1 MHRPRSQGHLLTT
14 VAHAGFRRLYAV
26 RLFGQF
32 GDGVFQ
38 ASLAGAVLFNP
49 ERQTSPGQVAV
60 AFAVV
65 LLPYSILGPFV
76 GVLLDRWW
84 RQRILVLANLCRA
97 LAVLVVAAEI
107 LADVDGPIF
116 YISALAV
123 ISVSRFFLSALSAA
137 LPHVVDPADLVTAN
151 AFSTT
156 SGTIAAT
163 AGGGLAIA
171 VRALVGA
178 SDAGY
183 AVIAVAAI
191 VPYLLSA
198 YAAGPF
204 DRSALGPDDL
214 ERSSRESLPMIAYGL
229 VAGAGHV
236 YARRPVFYALT
247 MITVHRIC
255 FGLWTVS
262 TLLLYRNY
270 FHGSGLFRS
279 GLAGLAQVVAL
290 IAVGGGIAALV
301 TPVATRRLGYA
312 RWPALALLASG
323 IVQLVCGLPYRLE
336 LVLLAALLLGFASQ
350 AVKITVD
357 TLVQQ
362 QVDDEFRGRIFALYD
377 TLFNIALV
385 TAAVLTA
392 TLLPADG
399 HAPAAVIAIGASYLL
414 TAALYLWSGRH
425 TTV

>member
-1 MHRPRSQGHLLTT
+1 MPRRGHLLTT

-26 RLFGQF
+26 RLLGQF

-49 ERQTSPGQVAV
+49 ERQASPGQIAF

-65 LLPYSILGPFV
+65 LLPYSIVGPFV

-84 RQRILVLANLCRA
+84 RQRVLVIANVLRA
-97 LAVLVVAAEI
+97 VAVLIVAVEI
-107 LADVDGPIF
+107 FGDVEGPLF
-116 YISALAV
+116 YASALAV

-137 LPHVVDPADLVTAN
+137 LPHVVDPGDLVTAN

-156 SGTIAAT
+156 SGAIATT
-163 AGGGLAIA
+163 AGGGLAVT
-171 VRALVGA
+171 VRLLIGA
-178 SDAGY
+178 SDTGY
-183 AVIAVAAI
+183 AVTAVAAI
-191 VPYLLSA
+191 VPYLISA
-198 YAAGPF
+198 YVALPF
-204 DRSALGPDDL
+204 ERSALGPDDV
-214 ERSSRESLPMIAYGL
+214 ERASRESLPRIARGL
-229 VAGAGHV
+229 LAGARHV
-236 YARRPVFYALT
+236 YARRPVFYALI
-247 MITVHRIC
+247 MITVHRVC

-262 TLLLYRNY
+262 TVLLYRNY

-290 IAVGGGIAALV
+290 VAVGGGFAALV
-301 TPVATRRLGYA
+301 TPVATRRLGYV
-312 RWPALALLASG
+312 RWPALALVLSA
-323 IVQLVCGLPYRLE
+323 IVQLACGLPYRLE

-350 AVKITVD
+350 SVKIAVD

-362 QVDDEFRGRIFALYD
+362 QVDDEFRGRVFAVYD

-392 TLLPADG
+392 TLLPSDG
-399 HAPAAVIAIGASYLL
+399 HAPSAVIAVGAAYFL
-414 TAALYLWSGRH
+414 TAALYLWSGRR
-425 TTV
+425 TSG